1 MFGTCVT
8 KKVSNQQM
16 L

>member
-1 MFGTCVT
+1 MFRTHVT
-8 KKVSNQQM
+8 ETVSNQQM